1 MLIDGIMLM
10 WSAWPS
16 VLPKFHA
23 IGPAGSSLTLRGVQL
38 VDAVLVDHAAGSA
51 SVPVPAALMA
61 PGFNSSLVLD
71 SVTVASVGGCAMLAY
86 IMQDLCDAGLPVY
99 AQARV
104 CVCVWVGGRD
114 GALVHVYNAAQCS
127 P

>member
-1 MLIDGIMLM
+1 M
-10 WSAWPS
+10 
-16 VLPKFHA
+16 
-23 IGPAGSSLTLRGVQL
+23 
-38 VDAVLVDHAAGSA
+38 LVDHAAGSA

-71 SVTVASVGGCAMLAY
+71 SVTVASVAGCAMLAY

-99 AQARV
+99 AQARM
-104 CVCVWVGGRD
+104 CVWVGGRD
-114 GALVHVYNAAQCS
+114 GALVRVYDAAQCT